1 MKRALSIA
9 HCLTALVAVAAS
21 AAGEG
26 FDRAEPSD
34 IPKHDGGEG
43 TTSSIARVT
52 RSTDA
57 EGWVATTSMNTAR
70 RGAGAA
76 LLPDGKVLVAGGG
89 LDIRVLARGT
99 LRGRAAA
106 WVSGAAPPRA

>member
-34 IPKHDGGEG
+34 IPKHDGGRRNHF
-43 TTSSIARVT
+43 IHCARHKIH
-52 RSTDA
+52 RRGGLGRHHQHEHGA
-57 EGWVATTSMNTAR
+57 QGGCAQPCCPTAR
-70 RGAGAA
+70 
-76 LLPDGKVLVAGGG
+76 
-89 LDIRVLARGT
+89 
-99 LRGRAAA
+99 
-106 WVSGAAPPRA
+106 S